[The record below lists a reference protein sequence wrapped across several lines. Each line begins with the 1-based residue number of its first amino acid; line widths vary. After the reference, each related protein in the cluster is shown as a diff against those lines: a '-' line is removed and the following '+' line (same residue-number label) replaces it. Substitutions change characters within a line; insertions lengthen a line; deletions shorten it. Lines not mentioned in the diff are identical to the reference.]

1 MDMKKG
7 QLPETVG
14 SGDAIEVQICPVG
27 DFLNVRD
34 GRTVMQRC
42 DAAALRAVAAG
53 FGEPVLVDFDHS
65 SDEGGSTE
73 AAAWVE
79 SLSFGEG
86 DGLTG
91 LFRFTDK
98 GAEAVSG
105 RRYRFVSPVWTLGAD
120 GRPTRLLR
128 VALTN
133 RPQIGG
139 EPILNS
145 ISGDDPNPP
154 EGHPENRKD
163 PSMDR
168 LKEMLGLA
176 ADASDDDVI
185 AAVSGLLSK
194 VQNAEEEKK
203 EAEAEAF
210 ANAHA
215 DTGADAAV
223 LKNAYKA
230 APGEMKALMDAL
242 NARKGADGI
251 GVKPVLNSMGKTPE
265 AKGGV
270 SADPRAEMAALPPAQ
285 RAKFYSDHKAEF

>member
-1 MDMKKG
+1 MKEH
-7 QLPETVG
+7 LPEKVAA
-14 SGDAIEVQICPVG
+14 GDVVAVQICPIG
-27 DFLNVRD
+27 EFPNVRD

-42 DAAALRAVAAG
+42 DAAALKAVADG
-53 FGEPVLVDFDHS
+53 FAEPLLVDFDHS
-65 SDEGGSTE
+65 SDEGKSTE

-79 SLSFGEG
+79 SLSFGD

-91 LFRFTDK
+91 DFRFTDV
-98 GAEAVSG
+98 GAAAVTG

-154 EGHPENRKD
+154 EGVPETGKD

-168 LKEMLGLA
+168 LKEMLGLPA
-176 ADASDDDVI
+176 EATDEDVI
-185 AAVSGLLSK
+185 AAVTELQAK
-194 VQNAEEEKK
+194 VQNAEAEKK

-215 DTGADAAV
+215 GTGVETAV

-230 APGEMKALMDAL
+230 APKEMAAFMDAL
-242 NARKGADGI
+242 NARKGAETGI
-251 GVKPVLNSMGKTPE
+251 GEKPVLNSMGKTPE
-265 AKGGV
+265 AKGGA
-270 SADPRAEMAALPPAQ
+270 SADPRTEMAALPPAQ